1 MAKENLVAGLENKLW
16 EAADKLRGSIDAA
29 KYKNI
34 VLGIIFLKYISDRF
48 EKRYQELLE
57 EGDGFEDDRDE
68 YERFNIF
75 YVPEKARWKYIVENA
90 TKPTIGQVIDEAFI
104 SIEKE
109 NKKLA
114 GVLPKI
120 FSGSD
125 IDQRRVGEVV
135 IVFENSDTTL
145 IEEDALG
152 RVYEY
157 FLGKFAFIL
166 GAGGGEFYTPS
177 GVVQLLVEML
187 EPYEG
192 KIYDPCC
199 GSGGMFVQAQKFVKA
214 HGGNA
219 FKLSVYG
226 QELNAETRRLA
237 TMNLAIRGIEAN
249 LGTTQEDTF
258 HADQFKDD
266 KFDYILANPPFNIS
280 DWGQEKLLNDAR
292 WKWGVPAKGNANYG
306 WLSHIISKLK
316 PSRGAAGVVL
326 SNGSLS
332 TQTSGEGEIRA
343 KFVEEDL
350 VDCIVTLPDKL
361 FYTTG
366 IPVSLWFLRRGKKRK
381 GEILFIDARKMG
393 TMVDRRLREL
403 TDEDIAKIAHT
414 YHSWQSNKDYEDV
427 KGFCKSAKL
436 EEVKEHEYI
445 LTPGRYVGIE
455 DVEEDAEPFEEK
467 MTRLTEELGELFA
480 KSRHLE
486 EEIRQN
492 LRGIGYEF

>member
-104 SIEKE
+104 AIEKE

-258 HADQFKDD
+258 HADQFKDE

-316 PSRGAAGVVL
+316 PSKGAAGVVL
-326 SNGSLS
+326 ANGSLS

-403 TDEDIAKIAHT
+403 TDEDIAKIAGT
-414 YHSWQSNKDYEDV
+414 YHNWQSNKDYEDV

-436 EEVKEHEYI
+436 TEVKEHEYI

-486 EEIRQN
+486 EEIRTN